1 MSPLRIQLREA
12 RTAKGLTQA
21 QLAELAQVR
30 TATVNRIENNR
41 VTAIDLTV
49 LAKLAKALGVPAAL
63 LLTDEP
69 ATDASAAR
77 KRGKRARS

>member
-12 RTAKGLTQA
+12 RIAKGLSQVK
-21 QLAELAQVR
+21 LAELADVR

-63 LLTDEP
+63 LLTDDPP
-69 ATDASAAR
+69 ASVARTPR
-77 KRGKRARS
+77 KRGRT

>member
-21 QLAELAQVR
+21 KLADLAGVR

-41 VTAIDLTV
+41 VTAIDLAV
-49 LAKLAKALGVPAAL
+49 LSKLANALGVPAAL
-63 LLTDEP
+63 LLTEEP
-69 ATDASAAR
+69 NAPGMAR
-77 KRGKRARS
+77 IAQKQRRR